1 MVKRVFMIAAL
12 AVAGFCGTN
21 SADAG
26 IYFRRVAPV
35 RRVAARAILPPYPV
49 ARTVLPPYPVARAV
63 IGGPVINPWVGYPGY
78 YSAGYYGS
86 PLIYG
91 PGVGVVVY

>member
-1 MVKRVFMIAAL
+1 MFKRVLITAVLGVAAS
-12 AVAGFCGTN
+12 FCGSTK
-21 SADAG
+21 ADAG

-35 RRVAARAILPPYPV
+35 RHVAARAVLPPYYAARVVLPPYPV
-49 ARTVLPPYPVARAV
+49 ARTVVGSPW
-63 IGGPVINPWVGYPGY
+63 IGYSTYYSGGY
-78 YSAGYYGS
+78 YTS